1 MRSVLERADDVAVE
15 PEPVIYR
22 EEATAMLFAIADI
35 NRNVRAIRDVLEND
49 WDGEEEPPEDDA

>member
-1 MRSVLERADDVAVE
+1 LRRVLGRADDVAVE

-35 NRNVRAIRDVLEND
+35 SRNVQALRDASESD
-49 WDGEEEPPEDDA
+49 WDG

>member
-1 MRSVLERADDVAVE
+1 MAVE

-35 NRNVRAIRDVLEND
+35 NRNVRAIRDVLENG
-49 WDGEEEPPEDDA
+49 DGDEEPPEDDA